1 MFQVGVEL
9 SQLLDTNVYMCVFMC
24 VCGGGMCISLVV
36 IEFEGLPE
44 MRSIG
49 ILGV

>member
-1 MFQVGVEL
+1 MCI
-9 SQLLDTNVYMCVFMC
+9 CVFLC
-24 VCGGGMCISLVV
+24 VCVGGGMCISLVV